1 MGSSPPHSRP
11 PSAADSVGDERASL
25 IPRRHLM
32 SYVSE
37 PPSSLF
43 AMAKLAEEEKAL
55 EQEALLKAM
64 HVPEGPLP
72 HLGPRATS
80 LHPGGEAPVPP
91 GPHLRS
97 NLVWF
102 QAREAS
108 HFQERVLEHPVAGDL
123 AVAEAAE
130 TAALRG
136 VPRPGSRSPGAPQHK
151 PPPKLP
157 AMMPENGAPGHAAGR
172 SAGGVKA
179 DPGPLSPRGRG
190 EKSGGPNG
198 AGDDEEVDPLENDLD
213 WTTGKRPAQKFYKRR
228 WFWLYVIPLSIS
240 ASLVILGACYVHFA
254 SSTLLGDV
262 QLWRLLFFLAGLPI
276 IWYFGD
282 FVTWAAVWG
291 VEKSL
296 FTWKNALYF
305 AYAVRRPLS
314 NVLRA
319 ALGLAWWAGMMT
331 IGAGAQPS
339 NLNTAYTII
348 LRVWACI
355 TLMMTANLLKTLIAK
370 LLSSKFVRESHL
382 AKMQQ
387 SIKKEHLLHLL
398 LQPRQ
403 SYIDAA
409 KEYEVEGPD
418 TWDGEAEADKARD
431 PGGRRTQSAFSLSPG
446 AWSGKKGG
454 LARRVTKLF
463 ARKDK
468 PAPGPGDDAQPPRD
482 LENPP
487 PPRPAPRA
495 QAKTESPGAEAAW
508 GKGGTPD
515 STPRASPSQTASQA
529 SQPSTPRLGGAQ
541 PARAR
546 PGDAATSGAPA
557 APRGCQ
563 LGTEPTLRVRLGPG
577 PQALRRQSSRSQH
590 SAGAGTP
597 QKGRRPPPGGAGGAR
612 PSPVKSAHGGARGGV
627 AAPVTRASQL
637 LDEEDGDGAATPH
650 RLSRRSAQRTSTA
663 QARAAVTSA
672 QDVKPKNVAG
682 SSTSG
687 VRPQQAM
694 RLARME
700 KYIRRNALQV
710 TFRDELNQAER
721 REVVNSD
728 QEAKKLAFYLFWN
741 VKADY
746 GRSHIVDADLAAF
759 VPARDVRLAAELLDA
774 DGDGVIT
781 SQDVCAAILQVFRER
796 QNLAASLTDTKSV
809 VGKLE
814 TMVGVVLHIVM
825 AFLYLV
831 IFRVDVMNF
840 YLTFSSMILAFS
852 FIFNQSLRMIYENAV
867 FLFVIHPYDIGDTL
881 LLDKQACR
889 VDAINLTYTTMT
901 DPSNA
906 QLWYPN
912 EKLRAAPFINLSASG
927 NRCETLAVA
936 VDVDTPLGVAEDLR
950 AAAAAVTRLQ
960 PKEVDG
966 EPGVALAASPDP
978 LKYVLEVSWTL
989 SHNGVDAARG
999 ARLRNAVHAAL
1010 FARLAELGVRSSA
1023 PPPRAP
1029 GNDAYGALRAAPV
1042 HEAAPAPSREA
1053 TQAGAAQARAQA
1065 GLAAAVQAAEAQQR
1079 RGSPGG
1085 ALERPV

>member
-1 MGSSPPHSRP
+1 M
-11 PSAADSVGDERASL
+11 
-25 IPRRHLM
+25 
-32 SYVSE
+32 
-37 PPSSLF
+37 
-43 AMAKLAEEEKAL
+43 
-55 EQEALLKAM
+55 
-64 HVPEGPLP
+64 
-72 HLGPRATS
+72 
-80 LHPGGEAPVPP
+80 
-91 GPHLRS
+91 
-97 NLVWF
+97 
-102 QAREAS
+102 
-108 HFQERVLEHPVAGDL
+108 
-123 AVAEAAE
+123 
-130 TAALRG
+130 
-136 VPRPGSRSPGAPQHK
+136 
-151 PPPKLP
+151 
-157 AMMPENGAPGHAAGR
+157 
-172 SAGGVKA
+172 
-179 DPGPLSPRGRG
+179 
-190 EKSGGPNG
+190 
-198 AGDDEEVDPLENDLD
+198 
-213 WTTGKRPAQKFYKRR
+213 
-228 WFWLYVIPLSIS
+228 
-240 ASLVILGACYVHFA
+240 
-254 SSTLLGDV
+254 
-262 QLWRLLFFLAGLPI
+262 
-276 IWYFGD
+276 
-282 FVTWAAVWG
+282 
-291 VEKSL
+291 
-296 FTWKNALYF
+296 
-305 AYAVRRPLS
+305 
-314 NVLRA
+314 
-319 ALGLAWWAGMMT
+319 
-331 IGAGAQPS
+331 
-339 NLNTAYTII
+339 
-348 LRVWACI
+348 
-355 TLMMTANLLKTLIAK
+355 
-370 LLSSKFVRESHL
+370 
-382 AKMQQ
+382 
-387 SIKKEHLLHLL
+387 
-398 LQPRQ
+398 
-403 SYIDAA
+403 
-409 KEYEVEGPD
+409 
-418 TWDGEAEADKARD
+418 
-431 PGGRRTQSAFSLSPG
+431 
-446 AWSGKKGG
+446 
-454 LARRVTKLF
+454 
-463 ARKDK
+463 
-468 PAPGPGDDAQPPRD
+468 
-482 LENPP
+482 
-487 PPRPAPRA
+487 
-495 QAKTESPGAEAAW
+495 
-508 GKGGTPD
+508 
-515 STPRASPSQTASQA
+515 
-529 SQPSTPRLGGAQ
+529 
-541 PARAR
+541 
-546 PGDAATSGAPA
+546 
-557 APRGCQ
+557 
-563 LGTEPTLRVRLGPG
+563 
-577 PQALRRQSSRSQH
+577 
-590 SAGAGTP
+590 
-597 QKGRRPPPGGAGGAR
+597 
-612 PSPVKSAHGGARGGV
+612 
-627 AAPVTRASQL
+627 
-637 LDEEDGDGAATPH
+637 
-650 RLSRRSAQRTSTA
+650 
-663 QARAAVTSA
+663 TSA

-710 TFRDELNQAER
+710 TFHDELNQAER

-1065 GLAAAVQAAEAQQR
+1065 GLAAALQAAEAQQR